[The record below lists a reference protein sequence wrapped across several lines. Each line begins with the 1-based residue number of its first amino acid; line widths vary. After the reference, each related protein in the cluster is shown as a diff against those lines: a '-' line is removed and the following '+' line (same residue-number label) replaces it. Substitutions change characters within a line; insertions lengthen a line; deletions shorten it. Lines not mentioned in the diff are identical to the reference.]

1 MKKGF
6 LKSKIFLLVF
16 TIGFLPEALAQLQ
29 CKSAFI
35 SLSNLSEKFVPK
47 EIKARLIRNLETSTR
62 DIKTSN
68 LEIIKH
74 ILTTYPAL
82 KNIRLTKEEAP
93 YLFNKIKKEDRD
105 WCPEGWGLLHLAA
118 YFKNPAL
125 LDLLLKVGVNARTK
139 KKTYT
144 ESYIKQTKSFED
156 NALHISIKRNFEEGI
171 NIIFKHHPKE
181 KFVRYVRL
189 RRRFDSFV
197 RIQVEPKVEKESK
210 GLRFIDEISKDNQT
224 PWLLALER
232 DIEHK
237 KDSNFTFT
245 HLIGQ
250 QRPSL
255 HFLSN
260 RNDRIRHNRNNVY
273 IGHNYFDTK
282 YIPARDSDISIAV
295 ADLALKYLVGPEEYI
310 NIFKSRVEKGKKPY
324 VPTYYLY

>member
-47 EIKARLIRNLETSTR
+47 EIKARLIRDLETSTR

-125 LDLLLKVGVNARTK
+125 LDLLLKVGVNARTIK
-139 KKTYT
+139 SVYPSRTKNLYDINANRP
-144 ESYIKQTKSFED
+144 YIGEKRGTISFED

-171 NIIFKHHPKE
+171 NIIFKHRPKE
-181 KFVRYVRL
+181 KFVEHFVWKRAHYDISKTRYPSR
-189 RRRFDSFV
+189 
-197 RIQVEPKVEKESK
+197 ESK
-210 GLRFIDEISKDNQT
+210 GMRFIDEISNDGKS

-232 DIEHK
+232 DMKHEE
-237 KDSNFTFT
+237 DPNFTFT

-250 QRPSL
+250 QGPGLYYPSAPNSGGGNFGYL
-255 HFLSN
+255 
-260 RNDRIRHNRNNVY
+260 
-273 IGHNYFDTK
+273 
-282 YIPARDSDISIAV
+282 IAMQYNKQEYKAV
-295 ADLALKYLVGPEEYI
+295 SDLAIKYLKASQLHIEE
-310 NIFKSRVEKGKKPY
+310 FKHKIKYELGLRSLK
-324 VPTYYLY
+324 LIL